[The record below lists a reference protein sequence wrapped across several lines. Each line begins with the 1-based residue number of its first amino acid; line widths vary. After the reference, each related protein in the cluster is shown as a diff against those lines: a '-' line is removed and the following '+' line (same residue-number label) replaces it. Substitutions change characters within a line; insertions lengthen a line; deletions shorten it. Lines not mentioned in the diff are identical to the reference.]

1 MMMTVDLI
9 SRQSSFNN
17 GLSREVFVTSPL
29 SINTSAVIS
38 IRPSRQSVNE
48 LNGKSVD
55 NMYFTEIVYSLGHSV
70 ATIIVLG
77 EYSEIVEQV
86 KGKKRLLNG

>member
-55 NMYFTEIVYSLGHSV
+55 NMYFTEIVYSLGSSV
-70 ATIIVLG
+70 ATITVLG